1 MKNIILDGKALQ
13 VPDDYT
19 ILAAARHNDV
29 KIPTLCYLKH
39 VSNVA
44 SCRVCVVEVE
54 GMEKLPTACNTVV
67 QEGMVIHTKSERVIK
82 SRKIALNLLLS
93 NHHQDCFSCASNGV
107 CELQKVCNEYGVA
120 HPSFDGTRYKI
131 ESEERNSNPFMGYRP
146 TLCIHCHRCVN
157 TCAKVSG
164 RNAISVGKTGMF
176 NVIDTPFGPDWEST
190 LCESCGNC
198 AEACPTGALY
208 KKEAKYYRSW
218 EIRRVR
224 TTCPHCAVG
233 CQYDLLVKNN
243 RIVGVEGALD
253 GPTNRGR
260 LCVKGRFGSYKFVMS
275 GDRIT
280 DPLIKD
286 KSTGKFR
293 KASWDEALDL
303 VASRFMQLKKEYGP
317 DSLAG
322 FACSRSPNED
332 IYMVQK
338 MVRTCFGTNNTDN
351 CARVCHSASVAGLAK
366 TLGSGAMTNPIY
378 DITHDVDAIMLV
390 GSNPEEA
397 HPVVGMQIRE
407 AVRNGCKLIVVDPRD
422 IDLAAQA
429 DVHLK
434 LRPGTNIAFANGMC
448 HVFIEEGLID
458 EQFIAERTEGFEELK
473 KIVADYT
480 PEKVAEICHIDPD
493 DLRQAARIY
502 AKAKKAPIIYCL
514 GVTEHSTGTEG
525 VMSMS
530 NMAMMVGKLG
540 REGCGVNPLRGQN
553 NVQGACDMG
562 AQPNQFP
569 GYQNVTDPA
578 IREKFEKAWGV
589 KLPSEIGVHATD
601 VFPAAIRGEI
611 KGLYIYGEDP
621 VVTDPDTHHILK
633 ALNSLNFFVVQEL
646 FMTETAQLA
655 DVILPGRSYAE
666 KEGTFSNTERR
677 VQRVRKAI
685 EVPGNMRL
693 DTDILC
699 DLMRRMGYNQP
710 TLTAAEI
717 FDEMAALTPSFSG
730 MSHER
735 LDHTDGQYLQWP
747 CPTKDH
753 PGTPIMHV
761 GKFSRGLGWFYPTV
775 YVPAAELPD
784 KEYPTILTTGRILYH
799 YTTRAMT
806 GRTPGLMEISGNS
819 FIEVNSE
826 DAKAL
831 GIKNG
836 ERIRVKSRR
845 GEITSEARVS
855 EKTSPGEVWM
865 PFHFPDGDANW
876 LTNPAL
882 DKFARIPE
890 YKVCACR
897 LEKIPDNEA
906 YDENGNYITQA
917 MVAAQVQEQMRK
929 TVEDLM
935 PEA

>member
-1 MKNIILDGKALQ
+1 
-13 VPDDYT
+13 
-19 ILAAARHNDV
+19 V
-29 KIPTLCYLKH
+29 KDNK
-39 VSNVA
+39 
-44 SCRVCVVEVE
+44 
-54 GMEKLPTACNTVV
+54 
-67 QEGMVIHTKSERVIK
+67 
-82 SRKIALNLLLS
+82 
-93 NHHQDCFSCASNGV
+93 
-107 CELQKVCNEYGVA
+107 
-120 HPSFDGTRYKI
+120 
-131 ESEERNSNPFMGYRP
+131 
-146 TLCIHCHRCVN
+146 
-157 TCAKVSG
+157 
-164 RNAISVGKTGMF
+164 
-176 NVIDTPFGPDWEST
+176 
-190 LCESCGNC
+190 
-198 AEACPTGALY
+198 
-208 KKEAKYYRSW
+208 
-218 EIRRVR
+218 
-224 TTCPHCAVG
+224 
-233 CQYDLLVKNN
+233 
-243 RIVGVEGALD
+243 IVGVEAAD
-253 GPTNRGR
+253 GPSNHGR

-286 KSTGKFR
+286 RATGKFR

-303 VASRFMQLKKEYGP
+303 VASKFMQIKKEYGP

-338 MVRTCFGTNNTDN
+338 MVRCCFGTNNTDN

-407 AVRNGCKLIVVDPRD
+407 AVRNGAKLIVVDPRD
-422 IDLAAQA
+422 IDIAAQA

-458 EQFIAERTEGFEELK
+458 EQFIAERTEGFEKLK
-473 KIVADYT
+473 EIVKDYT
-480 PEKVAEICHIDPD
+480 PEKVGEICHIDPD
-493 DLRQAARIY
+493 DLRTAARIY

-540 REGCGVNPLRGQN
+540 RPGCGVNPLRGQN

-562 AQPNQFP
+562 AQPNQYS
-569 GYQNVTDPA
+569 GYQNVTNPE
-578 IREKFEKAWGV
+578 IRAKFEKAWGV
-589 KLPSEIGVHATD
+589 SLPSEIGLHATD
-601 VFPAAIRGEI
+601 VFPAAIRGEV

-633 ALNSLNFFVVQEL
+633 ALKSLDFFVIQEL

-693 DTDILC
+693 DTDIIC
-699 DLMRRMGYNQP
+699 DLMRRMGYDQP
-710 TLTAAEI
+710 TLTASQI
-717 FDEMAALTPSFSG
+717 FDEMAELTPSFHG
-730 MSHER
+730 MSYER
-735 LDHTDGQYLQWP
+735 LDNSDGQFLQWP

-761 GKFSRGLGWFYPTV
+761 GKFSRGLGWFYPTI
-775 YVPAAELPD
+775 YVPANELPD
-784 KEYPTILTTGRILYH
+784 EEYPVMLTTGRILYH

-819 FIEVNSE
+819 FVEINSE

-831 GIKNG
+831 HIVNG
-836 ERIRVKSRR
+836 ERVRVRSRR

-855 EKTSPGEVWM
+855 EKTSPGECWM

-876 LTNPAL
+876 LTNAAL
-882 DKFARIPE
+882 DTFARIPE

-897 LEKIPDNEA
+897 IEKIPDEEA

-917 MVAAQVQEQMRK
+917 MVAEQRHAEIEAQIAF
-929 TVEDLM
+929 LM

>member
-1 MKNIILDGKALQ
+1 MTN
-13 VPDDYT
+13 
-19 ILAAARHNDV
+19 
-29 KIPTLCYLKH
+29 
-39 VSNVA
+39 S
-44 SCRVCVVEVE
+44 
-54 GMEKLPTACNTVV
+54 
-67 QEGMVIHTKSERVIK
+67 IK
-82 SRKIALNLLLS
+82 
-93 NHHQDCFSCASNGV
+93 DV
-107 CELQKVCNEYGVA
+107 CEDSQ
-120 HPSFDGTRYKI
+120 
-131 ESEERNSNPFMGYRP
+131 
-146 TLCIHCHRCVN
+146 
-157 TCAKVSG
+157 
-164 RNAISVGKTGMF
+164 
-176 NVIDTPFGPDWEST
+176 VI
-190 LCESCGNC
+190 L
-198 AEACPTGALY
+198 
-208 KKEAKYYRSW
+208 
-218 EIRRVR
+218 
-224 TTCPHCAVG
+224 
-233 CQYDLLVKNN
+233 
-243 RIVGVEGALD
+243 
-253 GPTNRGR
+253 
-260 LCVKGRFGSYKFVMS
+260 
-275 GDRIT
+275 
-280 DPLIKD
+280 
-286 KSTGKFR
+286 
-293 KASWDEALDL
+293 
-303 VASRFMQLKKEYGP
+303 
-317 DSLAG
+317 
-322 FACSRSPNED
+322 
-332 IYMVQK
+332 
-338 MVRTCFGTNNTDN
+338 
-351 CARVCHSASVAGLAK
+351 
-366 TLGSGAMTNPIY
+366 
-378 DITHDVDAIMLV
+378 LV

-397 HPVVGMQIRE
+397 HPVMGMRLRQ
-407 AVRNGCKLIVVDPRD
+407 AVERGAKLIVVDPREIGLAKKAD
-422 IDLAAQA
+422 I
-429 DVHLK
+429 HLK
-434 LRPGTNIAFANGMC
+434 LRPGTNVAFANGM
-448 HVFIEEGLID
+448 VNVLIQKGLVD
-458 EQFIAERTEGFEELK
+458 REFVESRTEGFDELAAM
-473 KIVADYT
+473 VADYT
-480 PEKVAEICHIDPD
+480 PERVAEICGIDAC
-493 DLRQAARIY
+493 DLEAAAEMY
-502 AKAKKAPIIYCL
+502 ATAERAPIVYCL
-514 GVTEHSTGTEG
+514 GVVEHSTGTES
-525 VMSMS
+525 VMALS
-530 NMAMMVGKLG
+530 NLALAAGKLG
-540 REGCGVNPLRGQN
+540 RPGCGINPLRGQN

-569 GYQNVTDPA
+569 GYQNVTDPV

-589 KLPSEIGVHATD
+589 KLPGEIGVHATD

-633 ALNSLNFFVVQEL
+633 ALNSLDFFVVQEL

-693 DTDILC
+693 DTDIIC
-699 DLMRRMGYNQP
+699 DLMRRMGYDQP

-717 FDEMAALTPSFSG
+717 FDEMAKLTPSFHG

-784 KEYPTILTTGRILYH
+784 KEYPTMLTTGRILYH

-806 GRTPGLMEISGNS
+806 GRTPGLMEISGHS

-831 GIKNG
+831 GIVDG

-897 LEKIPDNEA
+897 LEKIPDSEA
-906 YDENGNYITQA
+906 YDEDGNYITQA
-917 MVAAQVQEQMRK
+917 MVAEQVQAK
-929 TVEDLM
+929 LKATVASLM
-935 PEA
+935 PTE